1 MWALILLELVLG
13 LGVWLA
19 LRMLASQPST
29 LANCLLVLLLWWYF
43 NYEQVEDVGLLNVKS
58 VLGLVAEVSSQL
70 ESLFTVMIL
79 GPGIGKTVWPGW
91 TVLDGNLKDE

>member
-1 MWALILLELVLG
+1 M
-13 LGVWLA
+13 
-19 LRMLASQPST
+19 
-29 LANCLLVLLLWWYF
+29 
-43 NYEQVEDVGLLNVKS
+43 EDVGLLNVKS